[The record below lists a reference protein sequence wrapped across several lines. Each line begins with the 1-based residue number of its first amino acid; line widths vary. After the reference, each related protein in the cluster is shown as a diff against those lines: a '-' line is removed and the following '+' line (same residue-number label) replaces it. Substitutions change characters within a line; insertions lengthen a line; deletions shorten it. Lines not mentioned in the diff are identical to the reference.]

1 MMRSTIPALA
11 LLGLLAAATTAIAAE
26 KPKPAAPAPAA
37 PAQPT
42 AAPAGAAPSAP
53 ASTPVG
59 AAAPSAPAST
69 PAAAVPS
76 APASVA
82 GEPRLVNG
90 ARFGAWAVACEAVA
104 VNETACI
111 LTQKLIAKADNRFLA
126 EMVLVRPKGE
136 ARVILAARVPIG
148 VHFPSG
154 FVMKPEK
161 SEERSALVWQSCN
174 RDICEAAIE
183 LSAEKL
189 AELETGGGATAGYRP
204 NARSEP
210 VVFRI
215 AFEGAGQGLDS
226 LQRATLP
233 AGRK

>member
-1 MMRSTIPALA
+1 MMRSTPPALA
-11 LLGLLAAATTAIAAE
+11 LLGLAVAATTALAAE
-26 KPKPAAPAPAA
+26 KPKPAASAPAATNAAPPPPATPPAPAPAA
-37 PAQPT
+37 APT
-42 AAPAGAAPSAP
+42 AA
-53 ASTPVG
+53 
-59 AAAPSAPAST
+59 
-69 PAAAVPS
+69 
-76 APASVA
+76 VA
-82 GEPRLVNG
+82 DPRLVNG
-90 ARFGAWAVACEAVA
+90 ARFAAWAVACEAIA

-136 ARVILAARVPIG
+136 SRLILAARVPIG

-161 SEERSALVWQSCN
+161 GEERSAFVWQSCN
-174 RDICEAAIE
+174 RDVCEAAIE

-215 AFEGAGQGLDS
+215 AFDGARQGLDS
-226 LQRATLP
+226 LQRATAP
-233 AGRK
+233 AAGK

>member
-11 LLGLLAAATTAIAAE
+11 LLGLLAAVTTAVAAE

-53 ASTPVG
+53 ASTP
-59 AAAPSAPAST
+59 
-69 PAAAVPS
+69 AAAVPS
-76 APASVA
+76 APASAA

-174 RDICEAAIE
+174 RDLCEAAIE

-204 NARSEP
+204 SARSEP

>member
-59 AAAPSAPAST
+59 AA
-69 PAAAVPS
+69 VPS
-76 APASVA
+76 APASAA

>member
-1 MMRSTIPALA
+1 MKLETIATLT
-11 LLGLLAAATTAIAAE
+11 LLGVVAIGSGALAAE
-26 KPKPAAPAPAA
+26 KKPATPAAAPVAAPAA
-37 PAQPT
+37 PASPAT
-42 AAPAGAAPSAP
+42 PPAPPSAP
-53 ASTPVG
+53 
-59 AAAPSAPAST
+59 
-69 PAAAVPS
+69 
-76 APASVA
+76 
-82 GEPRLVNG
+82 EQRLVNG
-90 ARFGAWAVACEAVA
+90 ARFGQWAVACEAIA

-136 ARVILAARVPIG
+136 SRLILAARVPIG

-161 SEERSALVWQSCN
+161 SEERSAFVWQSCN

-189 AELETGGGATAGYRP
+189 AELEKTGGATAGYRP

-215 AFEGAGQGLDS
+215 AFEGASQGLDS

-233 AGRK
+233 APKK

>member
-1 MMRSTIPALA
+1 MKLHSIATLA
-11 LLGLLAAATTAIAAE
+11 LLAAIALPTGAGAAE
-26 KPKPAAPAPAA
+26 KKPATPAAP
-37 PAQPT
+37 PT
-42 AAPAGAAPSAP
+42 AAPPAAP
-53 ASTPVG
+53 PVQP
-59 AAAPSAPAST
+59 AAAPS
-69 PAAAVPS
+69 
-76 APASVA
+76 
-82 GEPRLVNG
+82 EPRLVNG
-90 ARFGAWAVACEAVA
+90 ARFGQWAVACEAIA

-136 ARVILAARVPIG
+136 SRLILAARVPLG

-161 SEERSALVWQSCN
+161 SEERSPFVWQSCN
-174 RDICEAAIE
+174 REICEAAIE

-189 AELETGGGATAGYRP
+189 AELEKTGGATAGYRP

-233 AGRK
+233 APKK

>member
-59 AAAPSAPAST
+59 AAAPSAPAS
-69 PAAAVPS
+69 A
-76 APASVA
+76 A